1 MPATPRSRPDS
12 TFSFRPCSRLFFF
25 IGRASISPVLDLFCT
40 LLHLGADGWVRL
52 LERRRAAF
60 PDFRRRLEA
69 VAAKH
74 GERLLHTPN
83 NGISMSV
90 TLTPPEGSQP
100 AGSLGASLF
109 VRLVS
114 GLRVVTPSAAGKTV
128 GGIPFESY
136 GAHYSG
142 YPYAYFSVACAIGI
156 EDGDVD
162 LFLRRLDKALAEW
175 KKPPR
180 QPKAKAGGAGG
191 AAGNGSS
198 AAKDRDLAKDFR
210 PNPSAKE
217 FVPAAQPAPCMTAA
231 PPCSAE
237 KAEKGV
243 AAE

>member
-1 MPATPRSRPDS
+1 MAAPPR
-12 TFSFRPCSRLFFF
+12 
-25 IGRASISPVLDLFCT
+25 A
-40 LLHLGADGWVRL
+40 AARL
-52 LERRRAAF
+52 LPGLSAQARGGGGQARREGAAHAKQRHL
-60 PDFRRRLEA
+60 DVGDAHAAGGVQARRLA
-69 VAAKH
+69 
-74 GERLLHTPN
+74 RR
-83 NGISMSV
+83 
-90 TLTPPEGSQP
+90 
-100 AGSLGASLF
+100 GSLFVRRGSPASSRRPTRGSVPLSGASLF

-142 YPYAYFSVACAIGI
+142 YPCAYFSVACAIGI
-156 EDGDVD
+156 ADGDVD

-180 QPKAKAGGAGG
+180 QPKAKAGGADG
-191 AAGNGSS
+191 AAGNGSC

-237 KAEKGV
+237 KAEEKGV